1 MPRTLS
7 REALVLDTRS
17 YAAQRPERRAAMI
30 PVRRERRVLVGDQ
43 LVLEFENAETLQY
56 QVQEMLYV
64 EHAGEPAPPTDV
76 EVSHEL
82 EAYSRLLPTSHEL
95 AATLFIELDDLTT
108 VRSELARL
116 AGVQDAVGIELGEPG
131 EADLVRGVELPGL
144 DELDEDQLATVSVHM
159 VRFRFTDA
167 QRDRF
172 RDPAVPARLVV
183 DHPEYSADTPLEGAA
198 RTSLLGDLALEG

>member
-7 REALVLDTRS
+7 REDLVLDTRS
-17 YAAQRPERRAAMI
+17 YAAQRPERRALMI
-30 PVRRERRVLVGDQ
+30 PVRRERRVAVGDQ

-64 EHAGEPAPPTDV
+64 EHAGEPVPPSDA
-76 EVSHEL
+76 EVAHEL
-82 EAYSRLLPTSHEL
+82 EAYGRLLPTSHEL

-131 EADLVRGVELPGL
+131 AAELVRGVELPGL
-144 DELDEDQLATVSVHM
+144 DELDEEQLATVSVHM

-172 RDPAVPARLVV
+172 RDPSVPARLVV
-183 DHPEYSADTPLEGAA
+183 DHPEYSEDTPLTGAT
-198 RTSLLGDLALEG
+198 RTSLLADLALEG